1 MNLRYFP
8 VYPGLRGG
16 VSLRAAAYG
25 SLRKEERDNM
35 EKQESLWVAKP
46 LKLAGARN
54 VRDLGG
60 YPAEDDGTVQSGRFY
75 RGDSTAGLTG
85 EDVRLLQQ
93 LGVGCVVDLRSGQET
108 ERAPSALRETP
119 GVDYYAAPMLDQVT
133 SSAFQGKLPERMG
146 EVYVELLTHMG
157 EQFVRILELFAAHR
171 GRACLFHCT
180 AGKDRTG
187 VTAMLLLL
195 LAGVPRE
202 VIIADY
208 SATGLYMKESFAQQK
223 RWAEETFGKAPPDH
237 VFSSDPAEIEMAL
250 AYLEEEYGTARD
262 YLRQNGASEELLCSI
277 REMLLSPRG

>member
-1 MNLRYFP
+1 
-8 VYPGLRGG
+8 
-16 VSLRAAAYG
+16 
-25 SLRKEERDNM
+25 M

-146 EVYVELLTHMG
+146 EVYVELLTHMA
-157 EQFVRILELFAAHR
+157 VSYTHLTLP
-171 GRACLFHCT
+171 T
-180 AGKDRTG
+180 
-187 VTAMLLLL
+187 
-195 LAGVPRE
+195 
-202 VIIADY
+202 
-208 SATGLYMKESFAQQK
+208 
-223 RWAEETFGKAPPDH
+223 
-237 VFSSDPAEIEMAL
+237 
-250 AYLEEEYGTARD
+250 
-262 YLRQNGASEELLCSI
+262 I
-277 REMLLSPRG
+277 RLV

>member
-1 MNLRYFP
+1 
-8 VYPGLRGG
+8 
-16 VSLRAAAYG
+16 
-25 SLRKEERDNM
+25 M

-133 SSAFQGKLPERMG
+133 SSAYQGSSLCGFWSCSPPTGAGPACSTVPPERTVPVSPPCCCCCWPGCRGKL
-146 EVYVELLTHMG
+146 L
-157 EQFVRILELFAAHR
+157 
-171 GRACLFHCT
+171 
-180 AGKDRTG
+180 
-187 VTAMLLLL
+187 
-195 LAGVPRE
+195 
-202 VIIADY
+202 
-208 SATGLYMKESFAQQK
+208 
-223 RWAEETFGKAPPDH
+223 
-237 VFSSDPAEIEMAL
+237 
-250 AYLEEEYGTARD
+250 
-262 YLRQNGASEELLCSI
+262 
-277 REMLLSPRG
+277 

>member
-1 MNLRYFP
+1 MWNCSP
-8 VYPGLRGG
+8 I
-16 VSLRAAAYG
+16 
-25 SLRKEERDNM
+25 
-35 EKQESLWVAKP
+35 W
-46 LKLAGARN
+46 
-54 VRDLGG
+54 
-60 YPAEDDGTVQSGRFY
+60 
-75 RGDSTAGLTG
+75 
-85 EDVRLLQQ
+85 
-93 LGVGCVVDLRSGQET
+93 
-108 ERAPSALRETP
+108 
-119 GVDYYAAPMLDQVT
+119 
-133 SSAFQGKLPERMG
+133 
-146 EVYVELLTHMG
+146 

-202 VIIADY
+202 VVIADY

-262 YLRQNGASEELLCSI
+262 YLRQNGASEELLRSI